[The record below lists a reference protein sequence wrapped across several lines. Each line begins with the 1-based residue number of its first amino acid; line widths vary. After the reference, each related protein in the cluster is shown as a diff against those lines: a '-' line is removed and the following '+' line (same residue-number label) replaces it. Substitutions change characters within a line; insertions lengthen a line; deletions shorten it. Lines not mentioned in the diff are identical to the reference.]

1 MHMVIRRHLGLVR
14 PLDNEKLIK
23 LIQEELQ
30 TIHELWANNKLTN
43 KQTTE
48 NTIRLVRMLRPLD
61 KQTLTL
67 VWNKCVNVEKPLLT

>member
-1 MHMVIRRHLGLVR
+1 MHMVIPRHLGLVR

-30 TIHELWANNKLTN
+30 TIHELWANNKLTD

-48 NTIRLVRMLRPLD
+48 KTIRFVRMLRPLD